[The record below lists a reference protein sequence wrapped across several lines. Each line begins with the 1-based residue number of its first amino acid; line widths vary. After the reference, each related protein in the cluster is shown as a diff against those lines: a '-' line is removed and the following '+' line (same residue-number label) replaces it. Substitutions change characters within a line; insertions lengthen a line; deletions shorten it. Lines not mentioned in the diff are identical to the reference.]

1 MRQPSRRRRPA
12 AEAVSASAER
22 FRQRRFRGWLLAAG
36 LGAAT
41 AAAAAEPRVGLAV
54 EGFDRARLLA
64 PAGARVEDYENAGYR
79 LRVSGGEVRIEV
91 DVAALASTSR
101 FAAPRPPGRDPRAQ
115 GPIHRLARSLTAGA
129 DTRYEAISR
138 VLGWVAGAIT
148 YDLDRG
154 AAQDAAAVLR
164 RRSGYCTG
172 VARLTVALLRAA
184 GIPAREVP
192 GYVVDPQATAERRS
206 GYHRWIEAYLPDRGW
221 VFSDPLRSHH
231 YVPAT
236 YLRLAAEELTPARG
250 IEGRL
255 LERRQAL
262 AAVDPYHHGVPG
274 ITARRNSER
283 QLAAALRIR
292 LEGTGSGTAVLVGR
306 SQRRRQPLVDGAA
319 DFVGLSPGSYRLR
332 LTLADSVIE
341 RPVELTGRVR
351 KSLWIPGTL
360 SAPVRGSPK
369 R

>member
-1 MRQPSRRRRPA
+1 M
-12 AEAVSASAER
+12 AEATAKGCR
-22 FRQRRFRGWLLAAG
+22 LWGWLLAGVVAG
-36 LGAAT
+36 S
-41 AAAAAEPRVGLAV
+41 AAAAEPRVGLAV

-79 LRVSGGEVRIEV
+79 LRVEGGEVRVEV
-91 DVAALASTSR
+91 DASALASNAR
-101 FAAPRPPGRDPRAQ
+101 FAAPRRNPPR

-129 DTRYEAISR
+129 ETRYQAISR

-154 AAQDAAAVLR
+154 QPQDALTVLR

-172 VARLTVALLRAA
+172 VARLTVALLTAA

-192 GYVVDPQATAERRS
+192 GYVIDPNAARGRRS

-221 VFSDPLRSHH
+221 VFSDPLASHH

-236 YLRLAAEELTPARG
+236 YLRLAAEELDPERG

-255 LERRQAL
+255 LERREAL

-283 QLAAALRIR
+283 QLAAALRVR
-292 LEGTGSGTAVLVGR
+292 VEAARVGTAELVGR
-306 SQRRRQPLVDGAA
+306 SESRSRPLVDGGAA
-319 DFVGLSPGSYRLR
+319 FVGLEPGSYRLR
-332 LTLADSVIE
+332 LTLAETVIE

-351 KSLWIPGTL
+351 KSLWIPGRL
-360 SAPVRGSPK
+360 SAPER
-369 R
+369 